1 MKIKDYGF
9 PVVRIYDMYQVML
22 YISNRVMP
30 VDEYVSRRTD
40 GSPILVQVFKK
51 EETFELFQKYRKRE
65 LDFDEIYAHVK

>member
-1 MKIKDYGF
+1 
-9 PVVRIYDMYQVML
+9 
-22 YISNRVMP
+22 MP